1 MAKGSG
7 AGTKVR
13 LSIVSLV
20 LLLLVYQLPA
30 AVLVYW
36 TSNNIISLLR
46 AVIGG
51 RAGNTQAE

>member
-1 MAKGSG
+1 
-7 AGTKVR
+7 VR